1 MSVGP
6 STAPAG
12 RPVGAPAVRAV
23 GLTCR
28 FGAIRAVDSLDL
40 EVATGTVFGLVG
52 RNGAGK
58 TTTLSVLA
66 TLLAPTRGRVEV
78 LGLDPVT
85 QAHELRGR
93 IGYVPAEG
101 GHYDGVT
108 VGEYLGF
115 YTGAYHL
122 PRSARSQRVDELL
135 AVVGLDD
142 RRDSPVGALSRG
154 MQQRLDVARALVHD
168 PELLVLDEPASGLD
182 PRGRVQLRRLLGA
195 LRAQGRT
202 IVVSSHVL
210 SDLEAICDHVA
221 IIDRGRVVAA
231 GDPRSLHR
239 RADGTRTV
247 RVRLADGAE
256 RTVSVEDQAAQRAL
270 LRYLVVER
278 ELPVIEFSRTVGG
291 LEELFLHLTED
302 GDADDAARADD
313 TLSSFLAKAPRRRWP
328 LWRRR

>member
-1 MSVGP
+1 MIDGP
-6 STAPAG
+6 RIAPAE
-12 RPVGAPAVRAV
+12 RPAPTPAVRTV

-28 FGAIRAVDSLDL
+28 FGATRAVDSLDL

-85 QAHELRGR
+85 QAYELRRR

-101 GHYDGVT
+101 GRYDGVT

-115 YTGAYHL
+115 FAGAYHL
-122 PRSARSQRVDELL
+122 PRAGRDQRVDELL

-142 RRDSPVGALSRG
+142 RRHSPVGALSRG

-182 PRGRVQLRRLLGA
+182 PRGRVQLRRLLAA

-210 SDLEAICDHVA
+210 SDLEAICDQVA

-256 RTVSVEDQAAQRAL
+256 RTVSVADQAAQRAL
-270 LRYLVVER
+270 LHYLVVDR

-291 LEELFLHLTED
+291 LEELFLQLTED
-302 GDADDAARADD
+302 GDAEEDAREDD
-313 TLSSFLAKAPRRRWP
+313 TLSSFLAQTPRRRWRG
-328 LWRRR
+328 RRRP